1 MRKDDFKMLELKKIT
16 KEYQTGEFKQTALD
30 NVTVNFRN
38 NEFVSILGPSGSGKT
53 TMLNIIKIWHFVQK
67 KGIFSSVVYSQ
78 EYIFANGYERRI
90 RPSFYRNPNFI
101 FGT

>member
-1 MRKDDFKMLELKKIT
+1 
-16 KEYQTGEFKQTALD
+16 
-30 NVTVNFRN
+30 
-38 NEFVSILGPSGSGKT
+38 
-53 TMLNIIKIWHFVQK
+53 MLNIIKIWHFVQK

-90 RPSFYRNPNFI
+90 RPNFYRNHNFI

>member
-1 MRKDDFKMLELKKIT
+1 
-16 KEYQTGEFKQTALD
+16 
-30 NVTVNFRN
+30 
-38 NEFVSILGPSGSGKT
+38 
-53 TMLNIIKIWHFVQK
+53 MLNIIKIWHFVQK

>member
-1 MRKDDFKMLELKKIT
+1 MSNKIHPHTKTTSKSKWWRKTQVSFLKKCCDF
-16 KEYQTGEFKQTALD
+16 Y
-30 NVTVNFRN
+30 NC
-38 NEFVSILGPSGSGKT
+38 ST